1 MIWEIVGNVL
11 VSLVIGSLVI
21 LSLFLALKNRQLY
34 VKAAQ
39 AEVDRLSV
47 YVQAQEILKN
57 ESERI
62 ESKDGFVR
70 FMSQSRDWAFEYIE
84 AVQSDL
90 YELKQSFDAAQK
102 GPRTVAQVNDLND
115 KIKKTLENLPKG
127 DKSV

>member
-11 VSLVIGSLVI
+11 VSLIIGSLVI

-47 YVQAQEILKN
+47 YVQAQQIFKAEA
-57 ESERI
+57 ERV

-70 FMSQSRDWAFEYIE
+70 FMSQSRDWAFQYIE
-84 AVQSDL
+84 SVQSDL
-90 YELKQSFDAAQK
+90 YELKQSFESSKK
-102 GPRTVAQVNDLND
+102 GLRTVAQTNDLND
-115 KIKKTLENLPKG
+115 KITKILENLPKE
-127 DKSV
+127 DKGV

>member
-11 VSLVIGSLVI
+11 VSLIIGSLVI

-47 YVQAQEILKN
+47 YVQAQQIFKAEA
-57 ESERI
+57 ERV

-84 AVQSDL
+84 SVQSDL
-90 YELKQSFDAAQK
+90 YELKQSFESSQR
-102 GPRTVAQVNDLND
+102 GPKTVAQTNDLND
-115 KIKKTLENLPKG
+115 KIRKILENLPKG
-127 DKSV
+127 DKNV